1 MKKQTTLVIF
11 LILTMSANICFAN
24 NFVDGYTKKDGTYV
38 QGHFKSEPDQYR
50 HNNQQ
55 SQSYGGK
62 QRDEFSSGT
71 GATNKSNPS
80 YNYRDNDRD
89 GVYNPYDAKPNKKSS
104 W

>member
-1 MKKQTTLVIF
+1 MKKQTAAIISM
-11 LILTMSANICFAN
+11 ILATTSGYAAAGK
-24 NFVDGYTKKDGTYV
+24 FVGGYTKKDGTYV
-38 QGHFKSEPDQYR
+38 QGHFKSDPDQYR
-50 HNNQQ
+50 YNNQQ
-55 SQSYGGK
+55 SQTYGGK

-89 GVYNPYDAKPNKKSS
+89 GVYNPYDAKPEKKSS